1 MKPETTRPTW
11 EDILFENRNKE
22 YGAYAIR
29 KSYDDNVTKASLI
42 MIFVASF
49 AFGALQVASLM
60 DVKIS
65 VPAPPKLDS
74 RLIYEPTIIPNP
86 PIEKTKVT
94 EVRHAIRDVLER
106 VVTTEV
112 QTAPVEQVDPVGPG
126 SETGKGDGFPD
137 PGVINGG
144 DVIST
149 PAVVEPAKPVDVAE
163 VMPEFNGGVSAMM
176 KFLQKHLKYPASARH
191 MAIEG
196 SVFVRFVV
204 NEEGEVINVEVIKGV
219 YNVLDKEA
227 MRVIAMM
234 PKWKPGRQH
243 NNPVSVR
250 MVLPV
255 KFRLEE

>member
-1 MKPETTRPTW
+1 MKPEVTRPTW

-29 KSYDDNVTKASLI
+29 KSYDENVTKASLI
-42 MIFVASF
+42 MIFIASF
-49 AFGALQVASLM
+49 AFGVLQIASLM
-60 DVKIS
+60 DVKIKI
-65 VPAPPKLDS
+65 PIPPKGIDGFT
-74 RLIYEPTIIPNP
+74 RLPNIVVDP
-86 PIEKTKVT
+86 PIQKPRTT
-94 EVRHAIRDVLER
+94 EVRHANPDLLQK

-112 QTAPVEQVDPVGPG
+112 IQTQIKPAEPDADGTK
-126 SETGKGDGFPD
+126 TGTGTGQPD
-137 PGVINGG
+137 PGGVIEGNGG
-144 DVIST
+144 LT
-149 PAVVEPAKPVDVAE
+149 LPVVEPTKPLDFAE
-163 VMPEFNGGVSAMM
+163 VMPEYNGGVGAMM
-176 KFLQKHLKYPASARH
+176 KFLQKNLRYPTSARH

-204 NEEGEVINVEVIKGV
+204 NGDGEVIDVEVIKGV
-219 YNVLDKEA
+219 YGVLDKEA

-243 NNPVSVR
+243 GNPVSVR

>member
-1 MKPETTRPTW
+1 MKPELTRPTW

-22 YGAYAIR
+22 YGAYTIR

-42 MIFVASF
+42 MIFIASF

-60 DVKIS
+60 DVKIN
-65 VPAPPKLDS
+65 VPLPKPPGSHIIDKP
-74 RLIYEPTIIPNP
+74 IIIPNP

-94 EVRHAIRDVLER
+94 EVRHAERDVLQK

-112 QTAPVEQVDPVGPG
+112 IDPPIKPSQPEVDGSPTGTGTVSPDLGTLVGGGENIVPEVVDPP
-126 SETGKGDGFPD
+126 K
-137 PGVINGG
+137 I
-144 DVIST
+144 
-149 PAVVEPAKPVDVAE
+149 VDIAE
-163 VMPEFNGGVSAMM
+163 VMPEYNGGVSAMM
-176 KFLQKHLKYPASARH
+176 KFLQKHLKYPRAAQQI
-191 MAIEG
+191 AQEG
-196 SVFVRFVV
+196 TVFVRFVV
-204 NEEGEVINVEVIKGV
+204 DGDGNVIGVEVIKGV
-219 YNVLDKEA
+219 SGVLDKEA

-255 KFRLEE
+255 KFKLDE

>member
-1 MKPETTRPTW
+1 MKPEVTRPTW

-49 AFGALQVASLM
+49 AFGALQIASLM
-60 DVKIS
+60 DVKIN
-65 VPAPPKLDS
+65 VPAPPKFDS
-74 RLIYEPTIIPNP
+74 RLVDLPTIIPNP
-86 PIEKTKVT
+86 PLEKPKMTD
-94 EVRHAIRDVLER
+94 VRHATRDVLER

-112 QTAPVEQVDPVGPG
+112 QAMPIEQVDPVGPG
-126 SETGKGDGFPD
+126 SETGTGEGVPD
-137 PGVINGG
+137 TGVINGG
-144 DVIST
+144 EEVMPS
-149 PAVVEPAKPVDVAE
+149 VVEPAKPVDIAE

-176 KFLQKHLKYPASARH
+176 KFLQKHLKYPTSARH

-204 NEEGEVINVEVIKGV
+204 NEDGEVINVEVIKGV